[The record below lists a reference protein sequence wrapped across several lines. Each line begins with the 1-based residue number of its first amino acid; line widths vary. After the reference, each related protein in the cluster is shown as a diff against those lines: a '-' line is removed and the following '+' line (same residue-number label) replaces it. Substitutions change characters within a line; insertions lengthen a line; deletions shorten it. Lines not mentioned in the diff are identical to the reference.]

1 MGRAHRHIFVLA
13 LLVLL
18 GACSLS
24 PEYQRPDLLLP
35 EEWPTD
41 ESELDREQGPD
52 VLTDWWTRF
61 DDPQLNELVEHALEE
76 NPDLEMAAA
85 RVAEARAVL
94 GMGRAERLPRLDLEA
109 ELEREN
115 PGESGDWETDLEI
128 AAALS
133 YEVDLWGR
141 LAQASESARA
151 QLLSTAYTRDAIR
164 LTIISD
170 VISHYFQLRA
180 AQDQI
185 RITRD
190 TIQTREEAL
199 ELEQIRRRAGAAT
212 QLALR
217 QAEAELETSRAELPG
232 RLAEARQL
240 SRALAILVGRDDEV
254 MSGLEAMDDNQ
265 GLPDLNGD
273 LAQLP
278 AYIPARLLE
287 YRPDIQAA
295 EYALIATNA
304 DIGVARA
311 NWFPRINLV
320 AALGTAASSGSSLF
334 TSAAQLESLTGE
346 ITAPILDFGRR
357 AADVE
362 TAEARKELAEIQYR
376 STILEAFQ
384 EVADAWTLMTTA
396 EEQRRVREREVD
408 ARLEV
413 TDLAVTRYVG
423 GYTEYLE
430 VLDARRALFDAQ
442 IALTEAERD
451 RLVAEAN
458 LYRALGG
465 SWAEEIPTPD

>member
-1 MGRAHRHIFVLA
+1 MRRAGCQVLIMFLGIA
-13 LLVLL
+13 L

-35 EEWPTD
+35 EEWPT
-41 ESELDREQGPD
+41 EASELDQAHEPEG
-52 VLTDWWTRF
+52 LKNWWTRF
-61 DDPQLNELVEHALEE
+61 DDPQLDDLVKRALEN
-76 NPDLEMAAA
+76 NPDLEIAAA

-109 ELEREN
+109 EMEREN
-115 PGESGDWETDLEI
+115 PGESGDTGTDLEI

-141 LAQASESARA
+141 LSQADESARA
-151 QLLSTAYTRDAIR
+151 QLLSTAYSRDAIH
-164 LTIISD
+164 LAIISD
-170 VISHYFQLRA
+170 VVSQYFQLRA

-190 TIQTREEAL
+190 TIQTRKEAL

-240 SRALAILVGRDDEV
+240 SRALAILVGQDDEV
-254 MSGLEAMDDNQ
+254 MSGLLEMEENR
-265 GLPDLNGD
+265 GLPELNGE

-278 AYIPARLLE
+278 AYLPARLLE

-295 EYALIATNA
+295 EYALIASNA

-320 AALGTAASSGSSLF
+320 AALGTAASSGSNLF
-334 TSAAQLESLTGE
+334 TSAAQLQALSAEV
-346 ITAPILDFGRR
+346 TAPILDFGRR
-357 AADVE
+357 AADVD
-362 TAEARKELAEIQYR
+362 TAEARRDLAEVQYR
-376 STILEAFQ
+376 STILEAFR

-396 EEQRRVREREVD
+396 EEQRQARAREVE

-451 RLVAEAN
+451 RLVSEAT

-465 SWAEEIPTPD
+465 SWAEEAVQPN